1 MSWKE
6 LPIMDATGEME
17 SEYIDECDLSR
28 MNIAD
33 V

>member
-17 SEYIDECDLSR
+17 SEYIDEDELSC